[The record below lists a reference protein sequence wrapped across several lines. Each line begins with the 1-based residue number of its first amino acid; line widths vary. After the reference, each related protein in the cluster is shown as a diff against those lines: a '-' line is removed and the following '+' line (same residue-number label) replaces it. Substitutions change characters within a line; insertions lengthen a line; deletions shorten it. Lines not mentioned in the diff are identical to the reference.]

1 MDESQGNPLLG
12 RLRRRLSEGTIGRRG
27 FLRAATLLGVAAPLA
42 YKMAGLSGGEAFAA
56 TTPGKERQDGRPR
69 GGRLTFGMRLQA
81 IETPH
86 ALGWFQPANLVQQ
99 VCQPLTWTGF
109 DNVTRPH
116 LLSSW
121 KASPDLRTW
130 DLFLRRDVTWHN
142 GRRFI
147 ADDVIWNLRHLL
159 DPATGSSTLGLMQ
172 SYMLQDGPVGVS
184 DGPALW
190 DASAIEKVDDF
201 HVRLNLKRS
210 QVALPEHLFHYTN
223 VMLDPEDDGHF
234 GVGANGTGPFTL
246 REFSVGEGALLSAVE
261 NANGRR
267 ASIDELVFVDLGDDT
282 AAATA
287 ALVSGQVDGLDRC
300 DYSVAESLAGHSGFT
315 MHRTTTSATAM
326 LQMKVNQPPFD
337 DVRVRRAMRLAIDTA
352 SVTELALRGFG
363 SPAEHHLVSPT
374 HPDYAAL
381 PAFEQDPDQAR
392 RLLAEAGYPNG
403 IDIEITCK
411 NWPSWELAAVQAM
424 VEQYRES
431 GIRAAIDLLPSARF
445 WEAWDKAPLAF
456 VEWAPR
462 PLGFMLLGLTVRS
475 NVPWNSTGFSD
486 AEVDALLLEAEGV
499 LDVERRRDILRRLEQ
514 RIQDIGPMVQPA
526 WLSVV
531 TVVSNKVKGFR
542 LHPTTLLSAAD
553 YTVVN

>member
-1 MDESQGNPLLG
+1 MDENQGNPLLV
-12 RLRRRLSEGTIGRRG
+12 RLRRRLSEGAISRRS

-42 YKMAGLSGGEAFAA
+42 YDMAGLSGGEAFAA
-56 TTPGKERQDGRPR
+56 TTSGKDPA
-69 GGRLTFGMRLQA
+69 GGRLSFGMRIQP
-81 IETPH
+81 IDSPH
-86 ALGWFQPANLVQQ
+86 ALSWLQPANLVQQ

-121 KASPDLRTW
+121 RASPDLRSW
-130 DLFLRRDVTWHN
+130 DLFLRQDVSWHN

-147 ADDVIWNLRHLL
+147 ADDVIWNLRQLL

-172 SYMLQDGPVGVS
+172 SYLLLDNPALVS

-190 DASAIEKVDDF
+190 DASAIEKIDDF
-201 HVRLNLKRS
+201 HVRLNLKRP
-210 QVALPEHLFHYTN
+210 QVAVPEHLFHYTN
-223 VMLDPEDDGHF
+223 VMLDPEDDGRF

-246 REFSVGEGALLSAVE
+246 REFAVGEGALLSAVDKGE
-261 NANGRR
+261 GRR
-267 ASIDELVFVDLGDDT
+267 ARIDELAFIDLGDDP

-287 ALVSGQVDGLDRC
+287 ALLSGQVDGLDRC
-300 DYSVAESLAGHSGFT
+300 DYSVAESLAAHSDFT
-315 MHRTTTSATAM
+315 VHRTATSATAM
-326 LQMKVNQPPFD
+326 LQMKVNQSPFD

-352 SVTELALRGFG
+352 AVTELALRGFG
-363 SPAEHHLVSPT
+363 SPAEHHLVSPA

-381 PAFEQDPDQAR
+381 PAFESDPDQAR

-411 NWPSWELAAVQAM
+411 NWPGWELAAVQAM
-424 VEQYRES
+424 VEQYREAD
-431 GIRAAIDLLPSARF
+431 IRATIDLMPAARF
-445 WEAWDKAPLAF
+445 WEVWNEAPLAF

-462 PLGFMLLGLTVRS
+462 PLGFMLPGLTLRS

-486 AEVDALLLEAEGV
+486 AEVDALILEAEAM
-499 LDVERRRDILRRLEQ
+499 LDVERRREVLRRLEQ
-514 RIQDIGPMVQPA
+514 RIQDIGPMVQPS

-531 TVVSNKVKGFR
+531 TVVSKKVKGFR

-553 YTVVN
+553 YSVAS